1 MEFSYKVRDP
11 LGKLH
16 EGSIDALSSEDATQQ
31 LRRDGFQVLELDETE
46 GDGLFARSVS
56 RSEVVYATNQ
66 LAVMVDTGIS
76 LATALSGILQQ
87 EQNPTF
93 RKILKELVS
102 EVESGGDFSAALS
115 RHPRLFDK
123 TYVSLIKASEATGL
137 LAPMLERIALHLRKE
152 VETRG
157 KVRAAMAYPTV
168 MAVLAVA
175 VTIFLLTF
183 VMPKFTPL
191 FQRKGMVLPKPT
203 IVMMAVSDSLIN
215 YWWAWLGCGAAL
227 VLGFIYGRRTEV
239 GRKAWDWLKIE
250 LPLLGPMNR
259 KVVISRSIRT
269 LGTMLSSGIPVLDA
283 LDLAA
288 EVSGNYYYEQLWRR
302 VAQEVMGGKQVF
314 ESLSGSKLFPP
325 MLVQMIS
332 AGEQT
337 GKLGTVLERVSNY
350 YDQEVETSLKAVT
363 SIIEP
368 IMITIMGGVVGTIGL
383 SLLLPVFSLSK
394 TPG

>member
-16 EGSIDALSSEDATQQ
+16 EGTIDASSSEDATQQ
-31 LRRDGFQVLELDETE
+31 LRRDGFMVIELDETE
-46 GDGLFARSVS
+46 GEGLFARSVS

-76 LATALSGILQQ
+76 LATALSGILEQ
-87 EQNPTF
+87 EENPTF
-93 RKILKELVS
+93 RRILKELIS
-102 EVESGGDFSAALS
+102 AVESGGDFSAALAC
-115 RHPRLFDK
+115 HPRLFDK

-157 KVRAAMAYPTV
+157 KIRAAMAYPTV

-203 IVMMAVSDSLIN
+203 ILMMAVSDSLLH
-215 YWWAWLGCGAAL
+215 YWWAWLAGGAAL
-227 VLGFIYGRRTEV
+227 VGGFIYARRTVV
-239 GRKAWDWLKIE
+239 GRKTLDWLKIQ
-250 LPLLGPMNR
+250 LPLVGPMNR
-259 KVVISRSIRT
+259 KVIISRSIRT

-337 GKLGTVLERVSNY
+337 GKLGSVLERVSNY

-368 IMITIMGGVVGTIGL
+368 IMITVMGGVVGTIGL
-383 SLLLPVFSLSK
+383 ALLLPVFSLSK